1 MPRSLADGHEK
12 IIILT
17 EEPNDP
23 EQPTLTEL
31 QAGIDAAPNILASD
45 WSFSATDSET
55 FSERAV
61 AEESNA
67 NAYGVSNY
75 QFGMTVFREF
85 DETTGAADPT
95 ADTLFAAVK
104 TKGTRIWVYSRKTGK
119 KSTDALAATDEIRL
133 GAEVLVDNP
142 QEPSDAGGY
151 IKARIPGQ
159 VQKAWPN
166 TTVAAGA

>member
-17 EEPNDP
+17 SEPANP
-23 EQPTLTEL
+23 AQPTLLEL
-31 QAGIDAAPNILASD
+31 QGGIDAAANILASD
-45 WSFSATDSET
+45 WGFSATDSET
-55 FSERAV
+55 FNERAV
-61 AEESNA
+61 AEESNP

-85 DETTGAADPT
+85 DEVTGAADAT

-104 TKGTRIWVYSRKTGK
+104 VKGTRIWVYSRKTGK
-119 KSTDALAATDEIRL
+119 KSTDALAAGDELRL
-133 GAEVLVDNP
+133 GGEVLVDNP

-159 VQKAWPN
+159 VQKGWPN
-166 TTVAAGA
+166 ITVGA